1 MGDEK
6 GRYSRFYQDA
16 STSLWFG
23 RFVEGCSKRMGQ
35 ITKRNRAMST
45 DLLKR
50 MLEEIE
56 TNVEGTDGH
65 DKRHRWVVFGA
76 FVTISYVV
84 SLRGTEGFL
93 LDLRAMNKYWTTCTE
108 YTMIA
113 LLGRVKGEGIDRNRT
128 LPSVNETKS
137 GVRVRDAV
145 GRLLD
150 LQRAHGRTNG
160 PAITDPSGTMYTSA
174 DLNSMFAE
182 TLEPIFD
189 SERHLFPPDMER
201 DEITSSFQVF
211 RTLRKTSDSRAIDE
225 GVDRT
230 DIDTVNRWR
239 RVEGSG
245 GRRPAM
251 EMIMHYADLRVILK
265 PFLRYTGNM

>member
-1 MGDEK
+1 MRSSFSNFQRASNKATRDQQVMGDEK

-50 MLEEIE
+50 MLEEIK
-56 TNVEGTDGH
+56 TNVEGADGH
-65 DKRHRWVVFGA
+65 DERHRWVVFGA

-113 LLGRVKGEGIDRNRT
+113 LLG
-128 LPSVNETKS
+128 
-137 GVRVRDAV
+137 
-145 GRLLD
+145 
-150 LQRAHGRTNG
+150 
-160 PAITDPSGTMYTSA
+160 
-174 DLNSMFAE
+174 
-182 TLEPIFD
+182 
-189 SERHLFPPDMER
+189 
-201 DEITSSFQVF
+201 
-211 RTLRKTSDSRAIDE
+211 
-225 GVDRT
+225 
-230 DIDTVNRWR
+230 
-239 RVEGSG
+239 
-245 GRRPAM
+245 
-251 EMIMHYADLRVILK
+251 
-265 PFLRYTGNM
+265 